1 MSNELKGIIKDR
13 YNAADDYLA
22 DKRVLWQEYEKIF
35 NNSLGDELSDTAK
48 SRVFDPKMPTFV
60 IERSARVMSQLPSGK
75 IKPISRNDQ
84 ALSILMNLILEKY
97 VLRNANA
104 QFDFLTKL
112 RLMDMYSNIY
122 GNFFGL
128 VDWDVKRNGYIGP
141 DLWLIPIRDVFPQ
154 VGAISVEESDYFII
168 RTWRSLEYFRSLKD
182 KKNYQNTDLT
192 VQILEKKAA
201 DKDQKDSDD
210 TSHREDSTHPD
221 AQSSKKDGF
230 YEMYTMFEKDRW
242 VDFVPAAD
250 TIIRDIKNPHETN
263 EIPIVNKYSIPLI
276 DDFMG
281 MGDFERGKS
290 MQYALNSLWNLY
302 LDAIKMS
309 IFPPVMLDKNGIVPS
324 TIKWSPAA
332 KWLLTKMGSAQVL
345 NLTPQGIQSFNNT
358 KQSIDASLLNMFGTS
373 TTQVTADTDPG
384 FGKTPQALK
393 MQAQRED
400 ARDNWDRYYMEKTL
414 ENIMRKFVDLVS
426 NKQTGAIKVR
436 LFDEE
441 IKSLTSKYPDLKE
454 MYDEDKGQLII
465 DKKRIGNTI
474 FDYEIVSGSTYAVDQ
489 QKQLQSLVQLLGVLP
504 QYEQQLVNEG
514 KKVNYGEFI
523 SRIMSNSGI
532 QDWDKIVEEVGED
545 EQGDQVL
552 DKDRAAF
559 DQILQ
564 QMAGGVG
571 QVPAQEQVTNVNNVQ
586 NGQTPTPGRGPFGP
600 QA

>member
-13 YNAADDYLA
+13 YNAANDYLA

-168 RTWRSLEYFRSLKD
+168 RTWRSLEYFKGLKD
-182 KKNYQNTDLT
+182 KKNYKNIDLT
-192 VQILEKKAA
+192 VQLLEKKGA

-210 TSHREDSTHPD
+210 ASHREDSAYPD

-358 KQSIDASLLNMFGTS
+358 KQSIDASLLNIFGTS

-426 NKQTGAIKVR
+426 HKQTGAIKVR

-545 EQGDQVL
+545 EQGDQIL

-586 NGQTPTPGRGPFGP
+586 NGQAPTPGRGPFGP

>member
-13 YNAADDYLA
+13 YNAANDYLA

-182 KKNYQNTDLT
+182 KKNYQNIDLT

-210 TSHREDSTHPD
+210 ASHREDDAYPD

-309 IFPPVMLDKNGIVPS
+309 IFPPVMLAKNGIVPS

-332 KWLLTKMGSAQVL
+332 KWLMTKMGSAQVL

-358 KQSIDASLLNMFGTS
+358 KQSIDASLLNIFGTS

-426 NKQTGAIKVR
+426 HKQTGAIKVR

-586 NGQTPTPGRGPFGP
+586 NGQAPTPGRGPFGP